1 MANME
6 IKNCSTIRLNYS
18 KLNKNTELKGP
29 TEMNLLLSTSF
40 LYLSFFKISH
50 TPT

>member
-29 TEMNLLLSTSF
+29 TEMNLFTFYQLF
-40 LYLSFFKISH
+40 V
-50 TPT
+50 P